1 MASQGIEYEGQP
13 KTNEIS
19 LITFNSSKMNIY
31 LNYISLQLY
40 VIYLIT
46 FSIYVVRVFVPVAMQ
61 WI

>member
-1 MASQGIEYEGQP
+1 MASQGIEHEGQP
-13 KTNEIS
+13 KTNEPS
-19 LITFNSSKMNIY
+19 LITFKSNKINIY

-46 FSIYVVRVFVPVAMQ
+46 FSIYVVRVFVLVAMQ